1 MTFVYISLKE
11 SVCIYHKTQAEVCDL
26 RNGALPLSRSDDMHF
41 LPDSGHHAGHLPS
54 RDLRVAHVSCVC
66 ALWHFD
72 RKTELLSYLILCVAK
87 MPFIPPVSIARSV
100 SGLTAKDRPISNTS
114 STTTAAKTK
123 VQREDKGSSVKERLA
138 SNLKQLGK
146 KSQPR
151 SHLPTTKRVS
161 GAELHA
167 KRKDRLLPSSQ
178 TDSFPASSSG
188 ESLSK
193 TQQHKPASLSSVKS
207 EPEVKTRPKHQE
219 EAHFTL
225 TLTPEAVLLLHRR
238 NSERRQHSASRNAGG
253 GGGVS
258 GRASD
263 SRHRRE
269 NMSKRHQLATQRH
282 STPNNRVA
290 AKTNSEAELGD
301 ISSIVKISLLNE
313 QHKYDDVEYEDEED
327 YGVDERVVLKYKDT
341 VHG

>member
-1 MTFVYISLKE
+1 MSTGGSQQQHTADPCMANDASEYLASLSKSISSL
-11 SVCIYHKTQAEVCDL
+11 V
-26 RNGALPLSRSDDMHF
+26 
-41 LPDSGHHAGHLPS
+41 PS
-54 RDLRVAHVSCVC
+54 SFFFQ
-66 ALWHFD
+66 HFD

-100 SGLTAKDRPISNTS
+100 SGLTGKERSISNT

-151 SHLPTTKRVS
+151 SHLPTAKGVS

-167 KRKDRLLPSSQ
+167 KRRDRLLPSSQ

-193 TQQHKPASLSSVKS
+193 TQQHKHVSQSSVKS
-207 EPEVKTRPKHQE
+207 EPEVKTRARHQE

-225 TLTPEAVLLLHRR
+225 TLTPEAVLLLQRR
-238 NSERRQHSASRNAGG
+238 NSERRQHSVSRNAGS

-258 GRASD
+258 GSASD
-263 SRHRRE
+263 SRRRRE
-269 NMSKRHQLATQRH
+269 NVSKRHPPATQRH
-282 STPNNRVA
+282 STPNSRVA

-313 QHKYDDVEYEDEED
+313 QHKYDDVEYEEEEN
-327 YGVDERVVLKYKDT
+327 YGVDERVVLKCTEWLRGLENTPVT
-341 VHG
+341 VGHSLNKSVSNVKSF